1 MSKKEF
7 FTHFFKLLI
16 IYSLLWA
23 ILSGAKID
31 LFALIFILLLA
42 ITTPF
47 MFTLQRAKFHYM
59 RIFTFFFFFLKY
71 SFIGGLGVA
80 RLAVKKN
87 LVLTPTLYK
96 LPLKTT
102 NDFTSVMLANI
113 YSLMPGTLT
122 MDIVDGTLTLHVL
135 DDSLF
140 DKLLID
146 EIQNRVIQALEG
158 GK

>member
-7 FTHFFKLLI
+7 FTRFFKLLI

-23 ILSGAKID
+23 VLSGAKID
-31 LFALIFILLLA
+31 LFALIFILILA

-47 MFTLQRAKFHYM
+47 IFSLQRSKFHYFY
-59 RIFTFFFFFLKY
+59 IFTFFFFFLKY
-71 SFIGGLGVA
+71 SIIGGLGVA
-80 RLAVKKN
+80 KLAIKKN
-87 LVLTPTLYK
+87 LSLTPTLYK

-113 YSLMPGTLT
+113 YSLMPGTLS
-122 MDIVDGTLTLHVL
+122 MDIQNHTLTLHIL

-140 DKLLID
+140 DELLID
-146 EIQNRVIQALEG
+146 EIQNKVIQALEG
-158 GK
+158 VK